1 MAQRYENLIG
11 GEWVA
16 PPGDRW
22 FERANP
28 ADTSEVVG
36 VFAAMDQGEVARA
49 VLAAGEGFE
58 RWRSTKLLD
67 RGAVLL
73 RAAAII
79 RESSGQMA
87 IDLTR
92 EMGKTLS
99 EARGEVEAAAKFFEY
114 YGGLAR
120 ATQGELLADRREG
133 AMGWTQ
139 REPVGVVVLIT
150 PWNDPLATP
159 ARKLG
164 PALIC
169 GNAVI
174 LKPASHTPISAFH
187 LAGALEAA
195 GLPPGALNTVTGSGS
210 VVGSALASSEG
221 VAAISFTGSNLV
233 GMALQEQVA
242 GREVRLQTEMGGK
255 NAALVL
261 ADADLEHAANEIS
274 AAAWGQAG
282 QRCTATSRVVVHQQV
297 YRQLLDRLVRRAEA
311 VVVGPGADEATEM
324 GPLVSAEQ
332 LDSVLEAVEKSRGQG
347 ATVACGGERLGGPQ
361 YERGHFMPP
370 TILVEL
376 DSDNV
381 AWQEELFGPVSAVR
395 PAASLEE
402 GIELVN
408 ESRFGLSA
416 NIFTND
422 LGAAHRF
429 AEEVEV
435 GQVAIN
441 LPTAGWDVHVPFGGY
456 KASGSAFKEQGLEG
470 LRFYSRIKSIVMRV
484 P

>member
-16 PPGDRW
+16 PGDRW
-22 FERANP
+22 FERTNP

-36 VFAAMDQGEVARA
+36 IFAAMDQEGVARA
-49 VLAAGEGFE
+49 VDAAGEGFE
-58 RWRSTKLLD
+58 RWKSTKLLD

-79 RESSGQMA
+79 RERSGEMA

-120 ATQGELLADRREG
+120 APQGELLADRRDE
-133 AMGWTQ
+133 AMGWTK
-139 REPVGVVVLIT
+139 REPVGTVVLIT

-169 GNAVI
+169 GNAVV
-174 LKPASHTPISAFH
+174 LKPASHTPISAVH
-187 LAGALEAA
+187 LARALEAA

-210 VVGSALASSEG
+210 VVGSGLASAER
-221 VAAISFTGSNLV
+221 VAAVSFTGSNLV
-233 GMALQEQVA
+233 GMALKEQLA

-255 NAALVL
+255 NASLVL
-261 ADADLEHAANEIS
+261 ADADLELAAGEIS
-274 AAAWGQAG
+274 AAAWGQTG

-297 YRQLLDRLVRRAEA
+297 YWELLDRLVRRAEA
-311 VVVGPGADEATEM
+311 VAVGPGTDEATEM

-332 LDSVLEAVEKSRGQG
+332 LDLVLEAVEKSQGQG
-347 ATVACGGERLGGPQ
+347 ARVACGGERLEGQ
-361 YERGHFMPP
+361 RYERGHFMRP
-370 TILVEL
+370 TILVDV
-376 DSDNV
+376 DSGNV
-381 AWQEELFGPVSAVR
+381 AWQEELFGPVLAVR

-408 ESRFGLSA
+408 EGRYGLSA
-416 NIFTND
+416 NIFTNE
-422 LGAAHRF
+422 LGGAHRF
-429 AEEVEV
+429 AEEVEA

-456 KASGSAFKEQGLEG
+456 KASGSPFKEQGLEG
-470 LRFYSRIKSIVMRV
+470 LRFYSRIKSVVLRV

>member
-1 MAQRYENLIG
+1 MAQAYENLIA
-11 GEWVA
+11 GEWVG
-16 PPGDRW
+16 PGDRW
-22 FERANP
+22 FERTNP
-28 ADTSEVVG
+28 ADTSDVIG
-36 VFAAMDQGEVARA
+36 IFAAMNQEEVARA
-49 VLAAGEGFE
+49 VDAATEGFE
-58 RWRSTKLLD
+58 RWKNTKLLD

-79 RESSGQMA
+79 RERSGEMA

-120 ATQGELLADRREG
+120 ASQGEVLADRREG
-133 AMGWTQ
+133 AMGWTK

-174 LKPASHTPISAFH
+174 LKPASYTPISSGH
-187 LAGALEAA
+187 LARALQAA
-195 GLPPGALNTVTGSGS
+195 GLPRGALNTVTGSGS
-210 VVGSALASSEG
+210 LVGSALASTDG
-221 VAAISFTGSNLV
+221 VAAISFTGSNPV
-233 GMALQEQVA
+233 GMALKERLA

-261 ADADLEHAANEIS
+261 ADADLEHAAGEIS
-274 AAAWGQAG
+274 AAAWGQTG
-282 QRCTATSRVVVHQQV
+282 QRCTATSRVVVHEPV
-297 YRQLLDRLVRRAEA
+297 YGEVVDRLVRRADA
-311 VVVGPGADEATEM
+311 VVVGAGADEATEM
-324 GPLVSAEQ
+324 GPLVSADQ

-347 ATVACGGERLGGPQ
+347 ATVVTGGERLEGPA
-361 YERGHFMPP
+361 YERGHFMRP
-370 TILVEL
+370 TMMVDVE
-376 DSDNV
+376 SDNV
-381 AWQEELFGPVSAVR
+381 AWQEELFGPVLAVR
-395 PAASLEE
+395 PAASLDE
-402 GIELVN
+402 GIDLVN
-408 ESRFGLSA
+408 EGRYGLSA

-429 AEEVEV
+429 AEDVEV

-456 KASGSAFKEQGLEG
+456 KSSGSPFKEQGLEG
-470 LRFYSRIKSIVMRV
+470 LRFYSRVKSVVMRV
-484 P
+484 T